1 MSTRDS
7 ALLPLPAKRAA
18 REIALRWLGD
28 ATDAAQ
34 RLAAGDD
41 PEALHDFRVAL
52 RRLRSCLRAH
62 DEVLGESVPKKA
74 ARRLRAV
81 ARATGSSRDAEVHLA
96 WLREQL
102 GGLRPQRRV
111 GAQWL
116 IDRTER
122 EKAEADAELLR
133 ETADDFARVRHTLA
147 RSLASYTTTVRLDA
161 PSDEPPY
168 AGLAAR
174 LIEEHAAELAR
185 HLAAVSTSADRDA
198 AHEARIAGKR
208 LRYLLEP
215 LAGELEGVAPVLKRL
230 KVLQD
235 ALGDLHDAHV
245 FCEEIT
251 EAMANAAAEHARRL
265 SATVRVGT
273 SDEPDAER
281 AMRREM
287 RRDARPGLLA
297 LVRTL
302 HDREA
307 RVFAD
312 VQRDWLGAA
321 AEPFFSDV
329 RAVADAARSAGA
341 PGGRTDVEIERK
353 FLLRAL
359 PERVRGLS
367 ARDVDQGYLPGT
379 RFVERLRRVRDGN
392 GERLYRT
399 VKLGRGT
406 TRTEVEEEAPRELFE
421 AMWPLTEG
429 RRVRKRRYRVPD
441 GDLVWEVD
449 EFTDRDLVLAEVEL
463 PSEATP
469 ADPPDWLRPYV
480 VRDVTDEDEY
490 VNARLAR

>member
-1 MSTRDS
+1 
-7 ALLPLPAKRAA
+7 
-18 REIALRWLGD
+18 
-28 ATDAAQ
+28 
-34 RLAAGDD
+34 
-41 PEALHDFRVAL
+41 
-52 RRLRSCLRAH
+52 
-62 DEVLGESVPKKA
+62 
-74 ARRLRAV
+74 
-81 ARATGSSRDAEVHLA
+81 
-96 WLREQL
+96 
-102 GGLRPQRRV
+102 
-111 GAQWL
+111 
-116 IDRTER
+116 
-122 EKAEADAELLR
+122 
-133 ETADDFARVRHTLA
+133 
-147 RSLASYTTTVRLDA
+147 
-161 PSDEPPY
+161 
-168 AGLAAR
+168 
-174 LIEEHAAELAR
+174 
-185 HLAAVSTSADRDA
+185 
-198 AHEARIAGKR
+198 
-208 LRYLLEP
+208 
-215 LAGELEGVAPVLKRL
+215 
-230 KVLQD
+230 
-235 ALGDLHDAHV
+235 
-245 FCEEIT
+245 
-251 EAMANAAAEHARRL
+251 
-265 SATVRVGT
+265 
-273 SDEPDAER
+273 
-281 AMRREM
+281 
-287 RRDARPGLLA
+287 
-297 LVRTL
+297 
-302 HDREA
+302 
-307 RVFAD
+307 VFAD

-321 AEPFFSDV
+321 AEPFFADV